1 MEAIVIDANKD
12 DFEESKQVLVISNIL
27 KDLGSLKYI
36 FGYSV

>member
-12 DFEESKQVLVISNIL
+12 DFEASKQVLVISNIL
-27 KDLGSLKYI
+27 KSLGSLKYI